1 MQSNTAY
8 FEISKRAPETLDARY
23 MFLDKECELSKYVE
37 CSTRI
42 KDILDVIY
50 SGNTSDE
57 NFSTLYDL
65 VCSDYSVASELSCFI
80 NACDSTLATI
90 RNDFDTFKKIVTLYL
105 EHRDIPQQISS
116 EMIQALIDKGASR
129 AKGKIGEKK
138 LIEIAMHY
146 GFIECHN
153 WSDFLHTPKAIAACS
168 KGMFNNARILK
179 HLHVDLNFG
188 AQNKLLDVL
197 IKNDRCLAFI
207 EAKHLK
213 EGGGSQDKQ
222 IKELI
227 EIIKINNP
235 HPNVYIAAFLDGV
248 YSNTLLNIPADI
260 NNRMLHN
267 NKVAEQQRDIIQ
279 TLRSIPKAYWL
290 NTAGYTSFISDF
302 SNLSCAV

>member
-1 MQSNTAY
+1 MQNNIAY
-8 FEISKRAPETLDARY
+8 FEISKCTPEALDARY

-37 CSTRI
+37 CSTHI

-57 NFSTLYDL
+57 NFSALHDL
-65 VCSDYSVASELSCFI
+65 VCSDFSVASELSCFI

-90 RNDFDTFKKIVTLYL
+90 RDDFDTFKKIVKLYL
-105 EHRDIPQQISS
+105 EHRDIPKQISS
-116 EMIQALIDKGASR
+116 EMIQAVIDKGASR

-138 LIEIAMHY
+138 LIEIATRH
-146 GFIECHN
+146 GFVECHN
-153 WSDFLHTPKAIAACS
+153 WNDFLRTPKAIAACS
-168 KGMFNNARILK
+168 KGTFNNARILE

-197 IKNDRCLAFI
+197 IKNENNLMFI

-227 EIIKINNP
+227 EIIKINVP
-235 HPNVYIAAFLDGV
+235 LPNVYIGAFLDGV

-260 NNRMLHN
+260 NNHVLHN
-267 NKVAEQQRDIIQ
+267 NKIAEQQRDIIQ
-279 TLRSIPKAYWL
+279 TLRSTPKAYWL
-290 NTAGYTSFISDF
+290 NTAGYTAFISDF